1 MNKGYKSRDAVSHR
15 ITRLAALVK
24 RFNSG
29 TVTFRGRGE
38 SKGGGHRAGYKWAE
52 SKGIDPHS
60 RIKKYSKN
68 SPSFDEGVWQYK
80 SAHAKHNL
88 AKNIK

>member
-1 MNKGYKSRDAVSHR
+1 MKGYKARDATSHR
-15 ITRLAALVK
+15 KTALRTLMR
-24 RFNSG
+24 RF
-29 TVTFRGRGE
+29 
-38 SKGGGHRAGYKWAE
+38 KGGTITYRGKGRLRGSGHAAGRRWGE

-80 SAHAKHNL
+80 MSSKQSAINKL
-88 AKNIK
+88 K